1 MYTEDCKDGVK
12 SLLASEGAQGTLKQ
26 RSSEMSTGATGKR
39 SGCQRL
45 AWHSEVPRDHSP
57 FLSFVAAGP
66 PPPLSNPK
74 KNHPLLR
81 LLFFYVQELR
91 RSSGAAQ
98 AQLRRS
104 SGATDAGSGRCY
116 DLSIGLCVA
125 RPKGDLWRPPA
136 QLRRGGSSSRIPK
149 RRPLQ
154 NDL

>member
-66 PPPLSNPK
+66 PPPLRNPK
-74 KNHPLLR
+74 KITPCSGSC
-81 LLFFYVQELR
+81 FFTYK
-91 RSSGAAQ
+91 SNGAAM
-98 AQLRRS
+98 AQLWRS
-104 SGATDAGSGRCY
+104 NGAMAQPTRVAG
-116 DLSIGLCVA
+116 VA
-125 RPKGDLWRPPA
+125 MTYL
-136 QLRRGGSSSRIPK
+136 
-149 RRPLQ
+149 
-154 NDL
+154 